1 MVGETGFASVVGI
14 DFRSRFISLPS
25 VTRLCYHFV
34 TVRFALREKARIP
47 EKMTETDTSNPWKT
61 HDTREVYDNPWI
73 LVTESNVINPAGG
86 KGIYGVVHY
95 KNLAVGVIPIDD
107 EDHTWLV
114 GQYRYTSDT
123 YEWEIPEG
131 GCPKGSELLDTAT
144 RELREETGLV
154 AESYELI
161 LNDLV
166 LSNSVSDERAF
177 IYTARGI
184 SQGESDQEDT
194 EKITVERIPLTEAF
208 AMVDRGEIRDAM
220 SVAGLLRLRCMMAE
234 SK

>member
-1 MVGETGFASVVGI
+1 
-14 DFRSRFISLPS
+14 
-25 VTRLCYHFV
+25 
-34 TVRFALREKARIP
+34 
-47 EKMTETDTSNPWKT
+47 MTETDTSNPWKT
-61 HDTREVYDNPWI
+61 HDTRDVYDNPWI
-73 LVTESNVINPAGG
+73 LVTESNVINSAGG

-114 GQYRYTSDT
+114 GQYRYTSGT

-131 GCPKGSELLDTAT
+131 GCPEGSELLDTAG

-166 LSNSVSDERAF
+166 LSNSVSDERDF